1 MRLRTLAALAG
12 VAAIPLVLS
21 IVVEA
26 AGHCFLGGHLYN
38 RSRGLRRAACST
50 PSAPA
55 PPTPHRS
62 ATGA

>member
-38 RSRGLRRAACST
+38 RSRRSRRAA
-50 PSAPA
+50 
-55 PPTPHRS
+55 
-62 ATGA
+62 

>member
-26 AGHCFLGGHLYN
+26 AGHCFLGGHLYTGAGG
-38 RSRGLRRAACST
+38 SRRAA
-50 PSAPA
+50 
-55 PPTPHRS
+55 
-62 ATGA
+62 